1 MILVPTIIAALVAY
15 WQGAPN
21 WMLWSVIGFGV
32 FAWLCGKAF
41 INARNDLVQ
50 GQETDK
56 RVFKFWSLTANI
68 VIWLQWIICIVVIG
82 LSFGYSWSS
91 PSLELFKNTI
101 RNSIEINEISA
112 NLPNIQNSNPE
123 KAKNEEKRM
132 ITLIQQCQGLSAK
145 IDDNFLHDLH
155 PELAYAF
162 KNKLISGQQ
171 LYADGLSEGNPSKQ
185 IAAIGLLM
193 EWQDYWEANSKTI
206 ISKVANR

>member
-1 MILVPTIIAALVAY
+1 MITVPTIIAALVAY

-21 WMLWSVIGFGV
+21 WMLWSVIGFGI
-32 FAWLCGKAF
+32 FAWICGKTFLRASYDF
-41 INARNDLVQ
+41 EEGR
-50 GQETDK
+50 ETDE

-68 VIWLQWIICIVVIG
+68 LIWLQWIICIVVIG

-132 ITLIQQCQGLSAK
+132 LTLIQQCQRLSEK
-145 IDDNFLHDLH
+145 IDDNFLNGLH
-155 PELAYAF
+155 PGLADAF
-162 KNKLISGQQ
+162 KNKLITGQQ
-171 LYADGLSEGNPSKQ
+171 IYADGLSESIPSKQ
-185 IAAIGLLM
+185 IAAIKLLI
-193 EWQDYWEANSKTI
+193 EWQDYWEANNKTI
-206 ISKVANR
+206 ISKVENR